1 MQYARFHLCD
11 SLLKRLYLQVG
22 LYLPK
27 NDDGISV
34 LYQPG
39 KVPEDAS
46 LLDPGNLLELA
57 RYHAGIS
64 RCHLEWLSQWCH
76 RNHIFVCFRVYITYH
91 KLTQCNVWM
100 YMYFYYYIY
109 SVCILYIYIFVF
121 AYQSLSFLGCCNIII
136 IFVYSYL
143 VIYVPLYLPRCQMK
157 FAYTQKK
164 KFHSYITISMFLL

>member
-1 MQYARFHLCD
+1 MSRIRDILNNAYNEWVQYARFHLCD

-22 LYLPK
+22 LYLPEK
-27 NDDGISV
+27 NNDEISV

-76 RNHIFVCFRVYITYH
+76 RNHIFVCFRVCSIYH
-91 KLTQCNVWM
+91 KLTQCNVCM
-100 YMYFYYYIY
+100 YMMYLYSYIY
-109 SVCILYIYIFVF
+109 SVCIICIYLHINHWV
-121 AYQSLSFLGCCNIII
+121 S
-136 IFVYSYL
+136 
-143 VIYVPLYLPRCQMK
+143 
-157 FAYTQKK
+157 
-164 KFHSYITISMFLL
+164 